1 MKAIHYKQYG
11 DLSQLEEVEID
22 RPKPTAS
29 QILVKVEASAINPID
44 WKLLSGSFRA
54 IMPVKFPAI
63 PGFDLAGEVIDVG
76 AAVTQFRI
84 GDRIYACQD
93 IKQLGTAAEYTVVEE
108 HLAALIPEGLSAGE
122 AAGIPLAGLTAL
134 QGLRNCGGLN
144 AGEHVLIVGG
154 SGGVG
159 HYALQIAKAMDT
171 NVTAVCSTGNVE
183 MVRDLGADTVI
194 DYNKQ
199 TDFATDIKY
208 DVVLDC
214 VVKSPY
220 KSFAAVMQADA
231 VYVPALPSI
240 SFIIKSYLMPLY
252 TKRRVKPVMLKTNG
266 IDLNFLSNLVREG
279 KLRTIIDS
287 SYSLNEYYKA
297 FERNQTGRTRG
308 KIIIN
313 F

>member
-22 RPKPTAS
+22 RPEPTAS
-29 QILVKVEASAINPID
+29 QILVKVETSAINPID

-63 PGFDLAGEVIDVG
+63 PGFDLAGEVIAVG
-76 AAVTQFRI
+76 AAITQFKI

-93 IKQLGTAAEYTVVEE
+93 IKQFGTAAEYTVVEE
-108 HLAALIPEGLSAGE
+108 YLADLIPEGLSAGE

-134 QGLRNCGGLN
+134 QGLRNCAGLN
-144 AGEHVLIVGG
+144 ADERVLIVGG

-159 HYALQIAKAMDT
+159 HYAVQIAKAMDT

-199 TDFATDIKY
+199 TDFATDLKY

-220 KSFAAVMQADA
+220 KAFAAVMQADA

-266 IDLNFLSNLVREG
+266 KDLNFLSNLVREG

-287 SYSLNEYYKA
+287 SYSLNEYREA

-313 F
+313 I

>member
-22 RPKPTAS
+22 RPEPTAS
-29 QILVKVEASAINPID
+29 QILVKVETSAINPID

-63 PGFDLAGEVIDVG
+63 PGFDLAGEVIAVG
-76 AAVTQFRI
+76 AAITQFKI

-93 IKQLGTAAEYTVVEE
+93 IKQFGTAAEYTVVEE
-108 HLAALIPEGLSAGE
+108 YLADLIPEGLSAGE

-134 QGLRNCGGLN
+134 QGLRNCAGLN
-144 AGEHVLIVGG
+144 AGERVLIVGG

-159 HYALQIAKAMDT
+159 HYAVQIAKAMDT

-199 TDFATDIKY
+199 TDFATDLKY

-220 KSFAAVMQADA
+220 KAFAAVMQADA

-266 IDLNFLSNLVREG
+266 KDLNFLSNLVREG

-287 SYSLNEYYKA
+287 SYSLNEYREA

-313 F
+313 I